1 MWEVTDKE
9 KIEINISTNDKKI
22 SGNVQTGAGS
32 DKNFV
37 FTQATASTLWKIKHN
52 LNKFCSVSV
61 VDSAGSI
68 VIGDISYIDKGNIEI
83 SFSTAFAGK
92 AYLN

>member
-1 MWEVTDKE
+1 MWEVTDKD
-9 KIEINISTNDKKI
+9 KIEVNISTNDKKI

-37 FTQATASTLWKIKHN
+37 FTQAAASALWKIRHN
-52 LNKFCSVSV
+52 LNKYCSVSV
-61 VDSAGSI
+61 VDSSGNI
-68 VIGDISYIDKGNIEI
+68 VVGDVNYIDKGNIEI
-83 SFSTAFAGK
+83 SFSAAFSGK

>member
-1 MWEVTDKE
+1 MTDKD
-9 KIEINISTNDKKI
+9 KIEVNISTNNKKI

-37 FTQATASTLWKIKHN
+37 FTQATASALWKIKHN
-52 LNKFCSVSV
+52 LNKYCSVSV
-61 VDSAGSI
+61 VDSAGN
-68 VIGDISYIDKGNIEI
+68 VVVGDVNYIDKGNIEI
-83 SFSTAFAGK
+83 SFSAAFAGK

>member
-1 MWEVTDKE
+1 MDKE
-9 KIEINISTNDKKI
+9 KIEINISTDDKKI

-37 FTQATASTLWKIKHN
+37 FTQAAASSLWKIKHN
-52 LNKFCSVSV
+52 LNKFCSVSI
-61 VDSAGSI
+61 VDSAGNI
-68 VIGDISYIDKGNIEI
+68 VVGDVNYIDKGNIEI
-83 SFSTAFAGK
+83 SFSSAFAGK